1 MVDVF
6 ADLFPT
12 NDLDL
17 HEKWFGRY
25 PNPLLTQAVG
35 QIEGSI
41 GWPSWSL
48 LYHLCRATLLPGRT
62 NNIVEFGSQS
72 GFTTLVLAQ
81 ALADTGSSGVV
92 VTHEIDRDLQV
103 RALQHASMAGLS
115 DRIEVR
121 GDAFESPL
129 PQHVTFG
136 FVDFT
141 KSESANR
148 RAFDRLVEV
157 MHPRGTIVFDN
168 AWSGGIP
175 QALQSISD
183 DGHAVLL
190 LPRASWG
197 DWPPSDPKLDRGT
210 PGMAIVQLR
219 AR

>member
-1 MVDVF
+1 MADVF
-6 ADLFPT
+6 ADLCPA

-17 HEKWFGRY
+17 HERWFGRF

-48 LYHLCRATLLPGRT
+48 LYHLCRASLLPGRT
-62 NNIVEFGSQS
+62 NNIIEYGSQS
-72 GFTTLVLAQ
+72 GFTSIVLAQ
-81 ALADTGSSGVV
+81 TLADTGSSGAV
-92 VTHEIDRDLQV
+92 VTHELNP
-103 RALQHASMAGLS
+103 ALQTRAVRHAAMAGLS

-121 GDAFESPL
+121 GDAFALPL
-129 PQHVTFG
+129 PKDVAFG

-141 KSESANR
+141 KVEDANR
-148 RAFDRLVEV
+148 RAFDMLVEV
-157 MHPRGTIVFDN
+157 MHPRATVVFDN

-175 QALQSISD
+175 RALQSISD
-183 DGHAVLL
+183 DGHAVVL

-210 PGMAIVQLR
+210 PGMALVQLR